1 MSKIAAI
8 AMDSTALNLALTGV
22 RVEEITDIRE
32 VESRCD
38 KLMQDEL
45 DVLIIDERYREDFS
59 ERFADR
65 LKNHEGEPL
74 LVFCPHFDEE
84 DSDVDAYLSSVI
96 KPAVGFE
103 IRLG

>member
-22 RVEEITDIRE
+22 RVEDITDIRE
-32 VESRCD
+32 VENRCD
-38 KLMQDEL
+38 KLMQDDL
-45 DVLIIDERYREDFS
+45 DVLIIDERYREGFS